1 MIIWLMA
8 WRNIWRNKMRS
19 LVIMF
24 SIALGL
30 FAGIAVL
37 ALYKGMMK
45 SRIRTVIDEE
55 IGHLQIHQPQ
65 FKDDYEP
72 VFLIPDAEKI
82 VRQLQALPQVKQVAL
97 RSLAQGMLS
106 TPTGSTGVQI
116 NGIVPEE
123 EYDFSSLRQ
132 KIAEGEGFNPEK
144 RNQVL
149 IGRKL
154 ADKMKLKTGSKLVLT
169 FTDTANNIVAGAFRV
184 AAVFQSTNT
193 ALDERNVY
201 VRQSELNALL
211 GIGEGVHEI
220 AVLLHRDEDVAPV
233 LTQIRQQTAP
243 LRCESWQE
251 ISPETN
257 LMVKTVD
264 DYSYIIMIIIMVALA
279 FGIVNTMLMAI
290 MERTREIGM
299 MAALGTGRLR
309 IFLLVL
315 TETVLLTLA
324 GAPVGIA
331 IGWAVS
337 TYYSYKGLN
346 LAGMGEDMMGSFGFR
361 TMVYP
366 EFPGERIVSVLIIV
380 VATALI
386 ASILPAVKALRMK
399 PIDALRN

>member
-65 FKDDYEP
+65 FKNDYEP

-123 EYDFSSLRQ
+123 EYDFSSLKQ

-144 RNQVL
+144 CNQVL

-169 FTDTANNIVAGAFRV
+169 FTDTANNIVAGLFV
-184 AAVFQSTNT
+184 
-193 ALDERNVY
+193 
-201 VRQSELNALL
+201 
-211 GIGEGVHEI
+211 
-220 AVLLHRDEDVAPV
+220 
-233 LTQIRQQTAP
+233 
-243 LRCESWQE
+243 W
-251 ISPETN
+251 
-257 LMVKTVD
+257 
-264 DYSYIIMIIIMVALA
+264 
-279 FGIVNTMLMAI
+279 
-290 MERTREIGM
+290 
-299 MAALGTGRLR
+299 RLFSKAR
-309 IFLLVL
+309 
-315 TETVLLTLA
+315 
-324 GAPVGIA
+324 
-331 IGWAVS
+331 
-337 TYYSYKGLN
+337 
-346 LAGMGEDMMGSFGFR
+346 
-361 TMVYP
+361 
-366 EFPGERIVSVLIIV
+366 
-380 VATALI
+380 
-386 ASILPAVKALRMK
+386 ILPLTSATCMYAKA
-399 PIDALRN
+399 N